1 MQTFNVSQTQ
11 AAQDWR
17 PQLERFVRDGSIIV
31 VEALADY
38 DDLPAA
44 VQEMIALRE
53 QL

>member
-1 MQTFNVSQTQ
+1 MRTFDISQTQ

-17 PQLERFVRDGSIIV
+17 PQLERFIRDGSIIV
-31 VEALADY
+31 VETLADY
-38 DDLPAA
+38 DDLPAS